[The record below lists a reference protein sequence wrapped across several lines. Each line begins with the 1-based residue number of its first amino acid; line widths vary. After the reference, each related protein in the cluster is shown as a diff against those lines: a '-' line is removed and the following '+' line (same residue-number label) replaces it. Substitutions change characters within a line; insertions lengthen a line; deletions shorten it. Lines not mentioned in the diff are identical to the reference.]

1 MIRPAAL
8 SLSTVLLLAGCAT
21 LPDLRSAVSRLTSPT
36 ALAPDTRLA
45 EAVRHPERC
54 QALLREEGVAFTPAR
69 DQVDGEFCVVTN
81 AVLLG
86 ATPVRTSPAR
96 PMMSC
101 PLAAGF
107 VLWSRYSVEPAARE
121 MLGAELRQVDHYGVY
136 ACRRVDGQ
144 PEGRPSAHA
153 RAEALDVG
161 AFRFSNGKRVSV
173 EADWPKDSVESQFLH
188 RVRQDA
194 CRVFGTVL
202 SPDYNAAHADHLH
215 FDQQVRGFGTVC
227 R

>member
-8 SLSTVLLLAGCAT
+8 SLSMILLLAGCGT
-21 LPDLRSAVSRLTSPT
+21 LPDIGQAIRQLTSPV

-45 EAVRHPERC
+45 EAVRNPERC

-69 DQVDGEFCVVTN
+69 DQADGQFCVVTN

-86 ATPVRTSPAR
+86 TNPVRTSPAR

-107 VLWSRYSVEPAARE
+107 LLWSRYSVEPAARE

-136 ACRRVDGQ
+136 ACRRVNGQ
-144 PEGRPSAHA
+144 TEGRPSAHA

-161 AFRFSNGKRVSV
+161 AFRLSNGERISV
-173 EADWPKDSVESQFLH
+173 ETDWPRDSVEGQFLR

-202 SPDYNAAHADHLH
+202 SPDYNAAHANHLH
-215 FDQQVRGFGTVC
+215 LESGGRGPC
-227 R
+227 S